1 MPTTR
6 SARRSSCSTTTRPRS
21 TATRRS
27 TRCRPKWGSKQPIYY
42 VLGAIATLSRLE
54 PYETLAP
61 AGAIVFA
68 LASLGMFLLARSLLG
83 ADQRGAVLAMA
94 IAGLNAMVLHTVL
107 HPYFNQLWGYFAF
120 LFSLPLAW
128 WAVRDR
134 DRAAAALLALF
145 MLVGALAYPL
155 ALPIPGL
162 ALVVFLAVDVR
173 ERRRRGE
180 ATDLPSAVAL
190 WRGGRGLIWMLP
202 VAATLAIPVAAGLDK
217 AWDATRLL
225 LDPNE
230 SLEGWAGDLLY
241 FIPAHEFFGLA
252 TGTLWWLAVAAMA
265 GLAVWLLTRLPRPV
279 GWGIAAVLVAFLGAA
294 VIFRH
299 RDHGQYFEF
308 KTLAFAAPLLVA
320 CAVVAL
326 SRLGRLGAI
335 LLLALVISAE
345 LAARPE
351 VRETGLQLSRAQLEL
366 RDWADDLPAD
376 ASVRFD
382 LWRGNHLWGSY
393 MLARQP
399 LCSQAPLLGTDYPH
413 VETSRKAD
421 YILLD
426 SAAGPCTTTAHRRTR
441 SARRCARTRT
451 SGSTAWIRTS
461 QAPRAARAGSCTTR
475 TPARRSISI
484 RRPPPRPRAASPR
497 SARARTPRAARA
509 RGRRARRAARRRA
522 SASASSSATI
532 AGSGVLVGP
541 QRGVAPP
548 PRASRRPAARPP
560 GRRSGTPRPA
570 GCRSPRARTGR
581 APTDASRYASREP
594 VLLER
599 AGQIDVAG
607 AQPLGQLGQ
616 PSW

>member
-1 MPTTR
+1 MRAAIAGLLLFAVCGFGIARLLLPAHARPYELLWVLAIGACAAAIALTVLGFAYVPFKVSLALTIAAGLVLSAVALRRTRNAMP
-6 SARRSSCSTTTRPRS
+6 ALRPVAWPLYVGALLLAVALAPYFAAGFPTVTGTGS
-21 TATRRS
+21 DAYHAVGAAEFLQHNHPTAVDADAPLDEMP
-27 TRCRPKWGSKQPIYY
+27 PKWGSKQPVYY
-42 VLGAIATLSRLE
+42 VLGAIATLSGLE

-134 DRAAAALLALF
+134 DRAAAALLVLF
-145 MLVGALAYPL
+145 MLVGGLAYPL

-180 ATDLPSAVAL
+180 AAGLPSVAGL
-190 WRGGRGLIWMLP
+190 WRGGRGLIWMVP
-202 VAATLAIPVAAGLDK
+202 VAAALAIPVAAGLDK

-230 SLEGWAGDLLY
+230 SLKGWAGDLLH

-252 TGTLWWLAVAAMA
+252 TGTLWWLAAAAMA
-265 GLAVWLLTRLPRPV
+265 GLAVWLLTKLPRPV
-279 GWGIAAVLVAFLGAA
+279 GWGIGAVLAAFLCAA
-294 VIFRH
+294 AIFRH
-299 RDHGQYFEF
+299 RDYGQYFEF

-335 LLLALVISAE
+335 LLLALVVSAE

-413 VETSRKAD
+413 VEISRKAD

-426 SAAGPCTTTAHRRTR
+426 K
-441 SARRCARTRT
+441 
-451 SGSTAWIRTS
+451 
-461 QAPRAARAGSCTTR
+461 
-475 TPARRSISI
+475 
-484 RRPPPRPRAASPR
+484 
-497 SARARTPRAARA
+497 
-509 RGRRARRAARRRA
+509 RGRAFY
-522 SASASSSATI
+522 
-532 AGSGVLVGP
+532 GG
-541 QRGVAPP
+541 APP
-548 PRASRRPAARPP
+548 DSLGAPLRANEDFWLYRMKPDVPGPENCSRRLVYDPHAR
-560 GRRSGTPRPA
+560 
-570 GCRSPRARTGR
+570 
-581 APTDASRYASREP
+581 
-594 VLLER
+594 
-599 AGQIDVAG
+599 
-607 AQPLGQLGQ
+607 
-616 PSW
+616 